1 MSAILRIPLTLP
13 ELHDFALTSLTQSQ
27 ILILVYY
34 GVGPVVCFL
43 FYGIWRISASTAG
56 MTVVPV
62 PVASVLTSALFFD
75 AAITSTDLAAA
86 CLIVASIV
94 IAEMKFRRR
103 ATVATVRS

>member
-1 MSAILRIPLTLP
+1 MFAQKLSSQLKPLTKATGVCLVSAILRIPLTLP

-62 PVASVLTSALFFD
+62 PVASVLTSALFLMPPSRQQTWRPP
-75 AAITSTDLAAA
+75 A
-86 CLIVASIV
+86 
-94 IAEMKFRRR
+94 
-103 ATVATVRS
+103 